1 MPLVV
6 EIILIVI
13 GCVLLVA
20 ALIGSGISRRL
31 MTIPK
36 MHRAPRVI
44 VAILGVLLLAGG
56 MWGVSTEPE
65 KHELSLADLKAHIPT
80 DVKASL
86 VCTESAEAPK
96 GAVSANCSTEGM
108 IPEQVWYTMFP
119 DVHSMHAYWMKQT
132 LPEDLPGTKC
142 DKIEDYK
149 QGSDYE
155 YSLEDASVIVGDY
168 ACYMSGDTVVAVY
181 TDRRF
186 NVVVWAQISN
196 TKNFS
201 DFLTWVQDTSQP
213 IGDSDVAPATPSP
226 TAEP

>member
-65 KHELSLADLKAHIPT
+65 KHELSLADLKAHIPP

-108 IPEQVWYTMFP
+108 IPEYVWYTMFP
-119 DVHSMHAYWMKQT
+119 DVHSMHAYWVKQT
-132 LPEDLPGTKC
+132 APESQPGTEC
-142 DKIEDYK
+142 NKIDDYK
-149 QGSDYE
+149 KGSHTE
-155 YSLEDASVIVGDY
+155 YYLDDASVTVGDL
-168 ACYMSGDTVVAVY
+168 ACYVSEGSTVAVY

-186 NVVVWAQISN
+186 NIVVWAEISDP
-196 TKNFS
+196 KHFS
-201 DFLTWVQDTSQP
+201 DFLTWVRDTSQP

>member
-65 KHELSLADLKAHIPT
+65 KHELSLADLKAHIPP

-86 VCTESAEAPK
+86 VCVESAEAPK

-108 IPEQVWYTMFP
+108 VPEQVWYTLFP
-119 DVHSMHAYWMKQT
+119 DVHSMHAYWAKQT

-142 DKIEDYK
+142 DKIDDYK
-149 QGSDYE
+149 KGSDYE
-155 YSLEDASVIVGDY
+155 YSLEDVSVIVGDY
-168 ACYMSGDTVVAVY
+168 ACYMSGDTMVAVY

-196 TKNFS
+196 PKDFS